1 MRWKRRKSL
10 WPLLG
15 ALVCLF
21 GLAVAAPLSWQG
33 TTSKSLPAIQD
44 TVPQA
49 DLLKVVVLQPQSG
62 LDGQDFKTRPVL
74 PPRQNTCPVP
84 KDLVLVAPRLSPEP
98 LPVQQNFDVDTLL
111 QMRNALLSILGRLQE
126 PLQDPSPLTY
136 FDRSTVRVSSPD
148 DRLAMLPRRRRSA
161 VPVTQVPEKL
171 VASSPKASASDLL
184 QAARTPQTEPSAVP
198 RLAMRNDIAA
208 KSEAEVERQIQ
219 PAAGLRA
226 VLRTQPVNLIEQ
238 LDVVANKPSQTE
250 WAFQAVKLIEQLADQ
265 NSSIEPIKLQQIL
278 AALDHHADA
287 GIENSNPILEPE
299 AIRAAL
305 ALKRR
310 LGVWHVLLSEAPSA
324 TAMTT
329 DRSTTY
335 SRALM
340 PMLGELASL
349 LAGEANGAKW
359 RDYLL
364 LDRLAAST
372 SEGLASDSQGRI
384 QLAQEVLS
392 RMDDARLTDS
402 QREFL
407 STRPLNDLRRQL
419 QQLAAG
425 PVDLERLDALIER
438 YESEGGAHYAAAIA
452 QLGQRL
458 QWSPDVRWQALAE
471 QLDEHYRGANLRIA
485 ISDDLMNRMIPKQNA
500 IISPVRE
507 NVAGA
512 KVRGKSRTTTTVR
525 VRLLPDTE
533 TWRFALEAFGKVYSE
548 TRSETWP
555 ARVQNAAKMQFQAR
569 KLIVID
575 QEGMRTSPTKAQAQG
590 RNELLGVDSQLDPI
604 PLVGRLLRSAARQK
618 HHKSRPTALRQV
630 KEKVAQHARQRMDK
644 ETKPKLA
651 RLEKKFRDSVLAPL
665 SQLALLAE
673 PLDMHTT
680 ANRAVMNV
688 RLANRGQLAAH
699 TPRPFAPADSLVSMQ
714 MHETALNNAI
724 AGLRLDGQR
733 MTVTEL
739 FEFFSEKLGN
749 STAVPPADMPGL
761 AVIEFAAR
769 GAVRIKCDGD
779 RIQLVLGIHELAKG
793 RDKIKSFEVHAFFRP
808 VMKGLEVR
816 LVRDGSLQFAGRRLK
831 TGPRVVLHSVIGKLL
846 PKDQE
851 IGLLRADL
859 ENDPRLAGLMVTQLE
874 IENGWIALA
883 LGQAHPKRVSQR
895 APELR
900 LLSTP
905 FVR

>member
-1 MRWKRRKSL
+1 MRWKRRKPL

-21 GLAVAAPLSWQG
+21 GLVVAAPLSWQG
-33 TTSKSLPAIQD
+33 TTSKSLPAIQEP
-44 TVPQA
+44 VPPA

-74 PPRQNTCPVP
+74 PPRQNTGPVR
-84 KDLVLVAPRLSPEP
+84 KDLVLVAPELSLEP

-136 FDRSTVRVSSPD
+136 FDRSPVRVSSPD
-148 DRLAMLPRRRRSA
+148 DRLAMVPRRRRFA
-161 VPVTQVPEKL
+161 VPETQVPEKL
-171 VASSPKASASDLL
+171 VAFSPEASASELL

-198 RLAMRNDIAA
+198 RLAMHSDIVA
-208 KSEAEVERQIQ
+208 KSEAEVERQIP

-226 VLRTQPVNLIEQ
+226 VLRTRPVNLIEQ

-278 AALDHHADA
+278 AALDHCADA

-299 AIRAAL
+299 AIQAAL

-335 SRALM
+335 SLALM
-340 PMLGELASL
+340 PTLGELASL

-372 SEGLASDSQGRI
+372 SEGLASDSQGRL

-407 STRPLNDLRRQL
+407 STEPLSDLRRQL

-425 PVDLERLDALIER
+425 PVDLELLDALIER
-438 YESEGGAHYAAAIA
+438 YESGGEARYALAIA
-452 QLGQRL
+452 QLRQRL
-458 QWSPDVRWQALAE
+458 QWTPDVRSQALAE
-471 QLDEHYRGANLRIA
+471 HLDEHYRGANLRIA

-507 NVAGA
+507 NIAGA

-533 TWRFALEAFGKVYSE
+533 TWRFALEAFGNVYSE
-548 TRSETWP
+548 TQSETWP

-575 QEGMRTSPTKAQAQG
+575 QEGMRASRTKAQAQG

-604 PLVGRLLRSAARQK
+604 PLVGRLLRNAARQK
-618 HHKSRPTALRQV
+618 HHKSRPIALRQV

-644 ETKPKLA
+644 ETNPKLA
-651 RLEKKFRDSVLAPL
+651 RLEQKFRDSVLAPL

-688 RLANRGQLAAH
+688 RLANREQLAAH

-733 MTVTEL
+733 MTVAEL

-749 STAVPPADMPGL
+749 SAAVPPADMPGL
-761 AVIEFAAR
+761 AVIKFSAR
-769 GAVRIKCDGD
+769 GAVRIKFDGD

-831 TGPRVVLHSVIGKLL
+831 TGPRMVLHTVIGKLL

-883 LGQAHPKRVSQR
+883 LGQAHPKRVAWR
-895 APELR
+895 DPEQR
-900 LLSTP
+900 LLSMP
-905 FVR
+905 FGG